1 MHPLTINLSKIPYP
15 KLNKFTEV
23 GNSLGNYTL
32 KNAKLVAMDTAI
44 GSFNSNASSMIFLN
58 NGNKKY
64 LAHIAPEL
72 YSPRVLERGLSNV
85 IDELSQNSEPLK
97 GIVLGGLDSTNKQS
111 AELSILMANILDKFG
126 VDFSMI
132 CGKLKGASAEN
143 LIASR
148 KQVNIWSN
156 KFKEL
161 FSGLDVKKATKDDIQ
176 NALEE
181 HYEMVELSDNIPIR
195 ITENF
200 NSCIEHVSKTGR

>member
-15 KLNKFTEV
+15 KLTKLAEV
-23 GNSLGNYTL
+23 GNSLDGYTL

-44 GSFNSNASSMIFLN
+44 GSFDSNAYSMLFLN

-64 LAHIAPEL
+64 LAHIATGL
-72 YSPRVLERGLSNV
+72 YSPRALEKGLSNV
-85 IDELSQNSEPLK
+85 IDELSQTSEPVK
-97 GIVLGGLDSTNKQS
+97 GVILGGWDSTNKQS
-111 AELSILMANILDKFG
+111 AELSIFIANILDRFG
-126 VDFSMI
+126 IDFSMI
-132 CGKLKGASAEN
+132 CGKPKGASPEN

-161 FSGLDVKKATKDDIQ
+161 FSGLDVKNATKDDIQ

-195 ITENF
+195 ITDKF
-200 NSCIEHVSKTGR
+200 NSNTQHLVKMGK